1 VIVGDQPG
9 QLAAL
14 FAAVGEW
21 GVNVE
26 DVRVEHSREAP
37 RGVLEL
43 AVAPDRAAE
52 LLRQLA
58 AANWTAYR
66 RD

>member
-1 VIVGDQPG
+1 VGD
-9 QLAAL
+9 
-14 FAAVGEW
+14 W

-26 DVRVEHSREAP
+26 DVRVEHSRDAP

-43 AVAPDRAAE
+43 AVAPD
-52 LLRQLA
+52 A
-58 AANWTAYR
+58 AAGLLARLGATGWTAYR

>member
-1 VIVGDQPG
+1 VGDRPG

-14 FAAVGEW
+14 FQAVGDW

-26 DVRVEHSREAP
+26 DVRVEHSRDAP

-43 AVAPDRAAE
+43 AVAPD
-52 LLRQLA
+52 A
-58 AANWTAYR
+58 AAGLLARLGATGWTAYR